1 MQLQEFRQDLNARI
15 AAAKVSGFWK
25 DTDKDRWINKA
36 IVRACNFARYK
47 FLSKHA
53 TQLTELNPDGTGREH
68 YFLPFDFKPGGMIFL
83 SVNGVEYHKTSEES
97 YLSRKSDDKIGV
109 PFRPQQDILHAGAH
123 TDWRWDKI
131 YALIGDEYFINPTLA
146 EAGLVIDLFYK
157 RRPVRLVEDTDE
169 PITPEEMDEPVLKLA
184 LATCLAKEPGKKG
197 DAEKEVIEAH
207 ALLQQIKEREDE
219 EPNSVFKGQ
228 AASTRW
234 Q

>member
-25 DTDKDRWINKA
+25 DGDKDRWINKA

-53 TQLTELNPDGTGREH
+53 TQLTELLPDNSGRES
-68 YFLPFDFKPGGMIFL
+68 YFLPFDFKPGGMIL
-83 SVNGVEYHKTSEES
+83 LKVDGQKHNKVSEEDYQS
-97 YLSRKSDDKIGV
+97 ENYPWEKACAV
-109 PFRPQQDILHAGAH
+109 
-123 TDWRWDKI
+123 
-131 YALIGDEYFINPTLA
+131 IGDEYFINPAPTK
-146 EAGLVIDLFYK
+146 AGLIIDLFYK

-197 DAEKEVIEAH
+197 EAEKEVVEAH
-207 ALLQQIKEREDE
+207 ALLQQIKDREDE

-228 AASTRW
+228 ATSTRW
-234 Q
+234 S

>member
-15 AAAKVSGFWK
+15 AAAKISGFWK

-47 FLSKHA
+47 FLSKHS
-53 TQLTELNPDGTGREH
+53 TQLTELLPDGKGRES
-68 YFLPFDFKPGGMIFL
+68 YFLPFDFKPGGMIL
-83 SVNGVEYHKTSEES
+83 LKVDGQKHNKVSEEDYQS
-97 YLSRKSDDKIGV
+97 VDYPWERV
-109 PFRPQQDILHAGAH
+109 CAV
-123 TDWRWDKI
+123 
-131 YALIGDEYFINPTLA
+131 IGDEYFINPAPTKV
-146 EAGLVIDLFYK
+146 GLIIDIFYK

-169 PITPEEMDEPVLKLA
+169 PITPEEMDEPILKLA